1 MRSTSNEHWTDTT
14 NVDDL
19 EGTNHAGVLQAA
31 VRRSKEAPA
40 ASDADAHEIDIAALE
55 RCIRAEL
62 WV

>member
-1 MRSTSNEHWTDTT
+1 MRSTRNERWTDTT

-19 EGTNHAGVLQAA
+19 EGANYAGVLQAA
-31 VRRSKEAPA
+31 VRRPEETPA
-40 ASDADAHEIDIAALE
+40 ASDADTHEIDIAALE